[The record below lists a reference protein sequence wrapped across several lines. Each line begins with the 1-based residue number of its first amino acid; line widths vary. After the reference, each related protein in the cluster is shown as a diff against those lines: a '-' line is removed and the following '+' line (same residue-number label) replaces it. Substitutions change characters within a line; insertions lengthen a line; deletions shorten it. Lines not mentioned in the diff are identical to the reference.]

1 MDKLLFLI
9 AVAIIAASCGTEAL
23 KVVTTWQERQV
34 GGKWIGRIV
43 LTPGEARGGAIESD
57 QRLTAETVKMVTTWQ
72 ERQVGGK
79 WIGRIVLTPV
89 ETQDS

>member
-1 MDKLLFLI
+1 MSGRIIKNPLTHVRHEPRSEIMDKLLFLI

-43 LTPGEARGGAIESD
+43 LTP
-57 QRLTAETVKMVTTWQ
+57 
-72 ERQVGGK
+72 
-79 WIGRIVLTPV
+79 V

>member
-1 MDKLLFLI
+1 MLKIERPHHQKTPDAPSALPHGSFEEGKRKEGKGLIIPGKLLFLI
-9 AVAIIAASCGTEAL
+9 AVAIIAASCGT
-23 KVVTTWQERQV
+23 
-34 GGKWIGRIV
+34 
-43 LTPGEARGGAIESD
+43 
-57 QRLTAETVKMVTTWQ
+57 ETVKMVTTWQ

>member
-9 AVAIIAASCGTEAL
+9 AVAIIAASCGTE
-23 KVVTTWQERQV
+23 
-34 GGKWIGRIV
+34 
-43 LTPGEARGGAIESD
+43 
-57 QRLTAETVKMVTTWQ
+57 TVKMVTTWQ
-72 ERQVGGK
+72 EHQVGGK